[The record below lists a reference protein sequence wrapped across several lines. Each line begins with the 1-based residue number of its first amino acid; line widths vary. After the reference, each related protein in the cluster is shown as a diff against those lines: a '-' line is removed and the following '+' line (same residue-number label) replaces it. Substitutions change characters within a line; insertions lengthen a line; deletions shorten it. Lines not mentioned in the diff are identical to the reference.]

1 MSTIKGCNI
10 GGRAMKA
17 CVDLLN
23 DVSDNQYFTFQVLSY
38 DRSFLYG
45 DTEQEDKTLLM

>member
-23 DVSDNQYFTFQVLSY
+23 DVSDNRMISMIVTWEIYLSCSCY
-38 DRSFLYG
+38 TIIIGYACF
-45 DTEQEDKTLLM
+45 